1 MNMTTIKKSCS
12 YIWIFTLVVIGSSG
26 FDPFMDNELHKIEW
40 VDKSTFSLEEMKDK
54 GVVEMMTVNH
64 EKYMCI
70 LPELTGKDDESK
82 KVYGGL
88 SGFELIQTMFQQS
101 SCSYRIESYW
111 TYELCHGKHLRQYH
125 ENKELSLKKPQ
136 VLEYYLGYYQPVD
149 DKKDVLMTDKD
160 TTEAES
166 RAEDKKLKVKTR
178 RIDLIDL
185 PYFES
190 NMTDGTVCE
199 LTNQPRKAKILYVCQ
214 PEGRGE
220 IYELKETSS
229 CEYEVIVLTSVLCS
243 HPDFKPKTPPVSTIS
258 CLAMDGSPTKP
269 ETLTDWEKQPVP
281 QYDHQVQGN
290 FILQREMK
298 KEEPPK
304 PPSTPKQPQKPDTT
318 LTDTTDKQVL
328 REFLSGDYCFQGGT
342 GWWKHEFCFNKH
354 ARQFHDGN
362 DGRIVINLGYWNE
375 DKHLEWI
382 AKNPSKMPKPKGQ
395 RKQLSLL
402 YTGGDTCDITGKN
415 RIVEVKLKCIEKKN
429 QPHSVSIYLMEPK
442 SCEYVLGIESPLL
455 CNVLD
460 RADTQGIIK
469 DYKV

>member
-1 MNMTTIKKSCS
+1 MQKSCC
-12 YIWIFTLVVIGSSG
+12 YIWIITLVVIGSSG
-26 FDPFMDNELHKIEW
+26 FNPFMDNELHKIEW
-40 VDKSTFSLEEMKDK
+40 VDKSTFSSEEMKDK

-149 DKKDVLMTDKD
+149 DKKNVLMTDKD

-166 RAEDKKLKVKTR
+166 RAEDAKLKVKTR

-185 PYFES
+185 PYFEI

-298 KEEPPK
+298 KEEPK
-304 PPSTPKQPQKPDTT
+304 TTINSETTPKPDTT

-354 ARQFHDGN
+354 ARQFHDVGN

-375 DKHLEWI
+375 AKHLEWI
-382 AKNPSKMPKPKGQ
+382 AKIHQKCQNQKDKENSY
-395 RKQLSLL
+395 LC
-402 YTGGDTCDITGKN
+402 YTLVEIHVILQGKIN
-415 RIVEVKLKCIEKKN
+415 CVYKIK
-429 QPHSVSIYLMEPK
+429 
-442 SCEYVLGIESPLL
+442 IESPLL